1 MYLLRRVV
9 LVGFGPDGPTDVV
22 DQDVDASEAL
32 QCGIYCILGTF
43 ERLEVRGHRM
53 GTLQRCRDVVNQF
66 SSIHKRDGTTFCGNS
81 FGNAAPDPLSRSGDD
96 HDPVV
101 EPAGEESRAHDATLC
116 RASVMARCIVDLACS
131 LCWTIRS
138 RAVAR
143 SFCSNARTIRE

>member
-1 MYLLRRVV
+1 MRPKRSNAESIAFWAPSNVSRSAV
-9 LVGFGPDGPTDVV
+9 T
-22 DQDVDASEAL
+22 EW
-32 QCGIYCILGTF
+32 
-43 ERLEVRGHRM
+43 ERSSG
-53 GTLQRCRDVVNQF
+53 CRDVVNQF